1 MTARNILRAIAL
13 CAGLQTMGQGKGDT
27 KMDSRTVPAIACD
40 HRYGAQATW
49 SQSTDASQ
57 LNSFYWAEACAFRE
71 NLALTVFDNSFAQG
85 RAYVT
90 VPERQEA
97 AKSGRLSFQVYFLS
111 DTWMNP
117 KTGKPTR
124 IPDYYGKVWTK
135 AGVAAGFKVVP
146 GEAKTTRTPNHG
158 QQMFDVS
165 GGRFG
170 HDVKN
175 GKPGRED
182 VLTGLIEYQ
191 TNWVRTNFG
200 ACSAAGYRNGQTG
213 ASYAMPAHLL
223 GVRNSGHNGD
233 LSYGRSPRDKAILG
247 TGRYP
252 DLTPKD
258 TASFVLTT
266 RAGDIDK
273 PREAL
278 AAYCGKLLQEAI
290 AKRGWYRD
298 FNHWHTSPRFGLSLE
313 HFLADQ
319 RKTIGNHDVVSLG
332 FGSALQHKFLRDMA
346 TVSARETP
354 QGVRLNVEFRDPY
367 GSLPLATLRI
377 PLSVR
382 VELAK
387 TSLAGKDVA
396 SPEGCAIRRLP
407 NDVVVVDI
415 PFPGREGTVS
425 VHLEAT
431 DTPNYMDL
439 AKPRVL
445 RTAFQNG
452 SLLVTTDKP
461 TRVVVF
467 ASPKGKGLRGVRPMA
482 RVHEPSTK
490 HTIPLQPKPG
500 HDLYVGAITERHQS
514 SLVGP
519 LPATK

>member
-49 SQSTDASQ
+49 SQSTDTSQ

-97 AKSGRLSFQVYFLS
+97 AKTGRLSFQVYFLS

-165 GGRFG
+165 DGRFG
-170 HDVKN
+170 YDLKK
-175 GKPGRED
+175 GKAGRED

-191 TNWVRTNFG
+191 TNWVRTKFG

-213 ASYAMPAHLL
+213 ASYAVPAHLL

-233 LSYGRSPRDKAILG
+233 LSYGCSPRDKTILG

-266 RAGDIDK
+266 RAGDIDDS
-273 PREAL
+273 RENVMRH
-278 AAYCGKLLQEAI
+278 CQKLLEQAI
-290 AKRGWYRD
+290 ATHGWYRD

-313 HFLADQ
+313 QFLADQ
-319 RKTIGNHDVVSLG
+319 RQTIGKHDVVSLD

-346 TVSARETP
+346 TVWAHETDA
-354 QGVRLNVEFRDPY
+354 GIEVVVKFRDPY
-367 GSLPLATLRI
+367 GSLPLGDFHI

-382 VELAK
+382 VELAGTK
-387 TSLAGKDVA
+387 LADRDVF
-396 SPEGCAIRRLP
+396 SPQRCAIRRLP
-407 NDVVVVDI
+407 GNAIVVGV
-415 PFPGREGTVS
+415 PFAGRACVAVIE
-425 VHLEAT
+425 LKPT
-431 DTPNYMDL
+431 DTPSYLDL

-445 RTAFQNG
+445 QTAFQDGN
-452 SLLVTTDKP
+452 LLVTTDKP

-482 RVHEPSTK
+482 RVHEPSTE